1 MDLIESLNRTFQTD
15 DILSAY
21 KTKKA
26 FISALRLKGEGI
38 RDFAPLVGLDK
49 TTSKGEILNKIDEE
63 ITPFYN

>member
-15 DILSAY
+15 DILSAF

-38 RDFAPLVGLDK
+38 KQFAPFVGLDK
-49 TTSKGEILNKIDEE
+49 TATRGEVLNKIEE
-63 ITPFYN
+63 QITPFYQ